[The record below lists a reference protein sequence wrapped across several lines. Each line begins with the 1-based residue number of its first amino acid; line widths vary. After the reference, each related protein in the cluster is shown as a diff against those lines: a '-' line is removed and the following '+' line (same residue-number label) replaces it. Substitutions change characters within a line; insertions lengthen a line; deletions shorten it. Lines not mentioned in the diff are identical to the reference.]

1 MSKII
6 AGINMTLD
14 GYCDHTSVNA
24 DDELHNHYTDV
35 IRNAG
40 ALVYGRITYQL
51 MEDFWPT
58 VVKQPTG
65 TKSLDDFA
73 VAMEKVPKVVFS
85 HTMKEVKWDSARLAT
100 RDLKEELLA
109 LKDQST
115 QDILIGSRS
124 LIIASLNMR
133 LVDEFQICV
142 HPIIVG
148 KGLRLFDKIEERI
161 DMKLRKTKTLQN
173 SGAVV
178 MYYQLETN
186 K

>member
-1 MSKII
+1 MPNII

-24 DDELHNHYTDV
+24 DDELHDHYTDV

-40 ALVYGRITYQL
+40 TLVYGRITYQL

-58 VVKQPTG
+58 LVKQPSG
-65 TKSLDDFA
+65 MKSLDEFA
-73 VAMEKVPKVVFS
+73 NAIDRVPKVVFS
-85 HTMKEVKWDSARLAT
+85 HTMKRVNWDSARLAT
-100 RDLKEELLA
+100 RDLREELMA
-109 LKDQST
+109 LKEQSSR
-115 QDILIGSRS
+115 DILIGSRS
-124 LIIASLNMR
+124 LIIASLNMQ

-142 HPIIVG
+142 HPVIAG
-148 KGLRLFDKIEERI
+148 QGLRLFDKIEERI
-161 DMKLRKTKTLQN
+161 DMKLRKTKTLHS

-178 MYYQLETN
+178 MYYHL